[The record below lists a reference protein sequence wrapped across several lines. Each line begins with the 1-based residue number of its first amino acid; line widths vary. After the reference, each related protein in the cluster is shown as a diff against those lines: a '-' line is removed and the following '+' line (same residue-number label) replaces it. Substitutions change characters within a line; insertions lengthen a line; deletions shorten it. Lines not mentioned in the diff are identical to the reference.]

1 MHNQLNAYMCDRQ
14 DHGWEP
20 QGRGRPRGTRAQD
33 VEPDKSLEIM
43 GTNGLK

>member
-20 QGRGRPRGTRAQD
+20 RGRGRPRGTRAQD
-33 VEPDKSLEIM
+33 VEPNQDF
-43 GTNGLK
+43 GNNGNQWA